1 ERELEKVNTFYLQ
14 KEAEL
19 KLRLK
24 TLADRKKS
32 LQARGLSASKLSTV
46 FVTLDEGFRLFNS
59 DLDKLQQFIE
69 INQTAFSKIL
79 KKVGS
84 IARLTLAL
92 DR

>member
-1 ERELEKVNTFYLQ
+1 VSRQRSASIALAHNISQ
-14 KEAEL
+14 L

-59 DLDKLQQFIE
+59 DLDKLQVRRAKRSSRE
-69 INQTAFSKIL
+69 I
-79 KKVGS
+79 
-84 IARLTLAL
+84 LTIVAIHR
-92 DR
+92 D

>member
-1 ERELEKVNTFYLQ
+1 MIGFEALTNTISQ
-14 KEAEL
+14 L

-59 DLDKLQQFIE
+59 DLDKLQVSRAECNSRKRI
-69 INQTAFSKIL
+69 
-79 KKVGS
+79 
-84 IARLTLAL
+84 
-92 DR
+92 